1 MPMKG
6 AAIAGG
12 AGTIAA
18 ILSVF
23 DGWVGFAGWVAF
35 GLSLIGLYMQRKLIM
50 EQSKELEYS
59 RNDREL
65 LSDQAAKLKNDL
77 DALDQRFL
85 KASVK
90 MLEMER
96 NMKYILGE
104 EKERDEQIAML
115 TTTVETN
122 RKTIERLSK
131 LIDAKE
137 LNDDMQGEGEKP

>member
-1 MPMKG
+1 MKG

-12 AGTIAA
+12 AGSIAA

-59 RNDREL
+59 KKDREL
-65 LSDQAAKLKNDL
+65 ISDQAAKLKRDL
-77 DALDQRFL
+77 DELDQRFL
-85 KASVK
+85 KAHVK

-96 NMKYILGE
+96 NMKAILGE
-104 EKERDEQIAML
+104 EKERDEQIAIL
-115 TTTVETN
+115 KLTVETN
-122 RKTIERLSK
+122 AKTIERLSQALDK
-131 LIDAKE
+131 RDLD
-137 LNDDMQGEGEKP
+137 Q

>member
-59 RNDREL
+59 KKDREL
-65 LSDQAAKLKNDL
+65 ISDQAAKLKRDL
-77 DALDQRFL
+77 DELDQRFL
-85 KASVK
+85 KAHVK

-96 NMKYILGE
+96 NMKAILGE
-104 EKERDEQIAML
+104 EKERDEQIAIL
-115 TTTVETN
+115 KLTVETN
-122 RKTIERLSK
+122 AKTIERLSQALDK
-131 LIDAKE
+131 RDLD
-137 LNDDMQGEGEKP
+137 Q

>member
-59 RNDREL
+59 KKDREL
-65 LSDQAAKLKNDL
+65 ISDQAAKLKRDL
-77 DALDQRFL
+77 DELDQRFL

-96 NMKYILGE
+96 NMKAILGE
-104 EKERDEQIAML
+104 EKERDEQIAIL
-115 TTTVETN
+115 KLTVETN
-122 RKTIERLSK
+122 AKTIERLSQALDK
-131 LIDAKE
+131 RDLD
-137 LNDDMQGEGEKP
+137 Q

>member
-59 RNDREL
+59 RKDREL
-65 LSDQAAKLKNDL
+65 ISDQAAKLKRDL
-77 DALDQRFL
+77 DELDQRFL
-85 KASVK
+85 KAHVK

-96 NMKYILGE
+96 NMKAILGE
-104 EKERDEQIAML
+104 EKERDEQIAIL
-115 TTTVETN
+115 KLTVETN
-122 RKTIERLSK
+122 AKTIERLSQALDK
-131 LIDAKE
+131 RDLD
-137 LNDDMQGEGEKP
+137 Q

>member
-23 DGWVGFAGWVAF
+23 DGWVGFAGWVGF

-90 MLEMER
+90 MLEMSR
-96 NMKYILGE
+96 NMDAILRE

-137 LNDDMQGEGEKP
+137 LNDDMQG